1 MKKKGEWK
9 MSNIEKYNQPQTP
22 AVYTAQETAIMQA
35 QNSPTILSLQK
46 NEIKAQINGYILKA
60 FTDAGV
66 NINGQTSSDKER
78 TILILSDS
86 VSDDMMHYFKTLTIQ
101 EIGLAIQNGIRGEYG
116 DFYGI
121 NVKTIHQFCKAFRD
135 SFERNETMRKVKQQ
149 TEPDEQ
155 KLSQAEIDKIMI
167 PACIDA
173 FKKYKETNEL
183 IDFGGAKFTYLKS
196 IGLISLTPE
205 RQTEIMEQAKK
216 EQAEESNKAIFK
228 NGADSMAGII
238 AGNILKNLDK
248 HETVKNAA
256 RLIALREYF
265 DYLIEFEI
273 ELGEQLND

>member
-1 MKKKGEWK
+1 

-46 NEIKAQINGYILKA
+46 NEIKAQINGYLMKA
-60 FTDAGV
+60 FTDAGIS
-66 NINGQTSSDKER
+66 INGQTSSDKER

-86 VSDDMMHYFKTLTIQ
+86 VADDLIQYFKTLTIQ
-101 EIGLAIQNGIRGEYG
+101 EIGLAVQNGIRGEYG
-116 DFYGI
+116 EFYGI

-135 SFERNETMRKVKQQ
+135 SFERNETMRKMKQE

-155 KLSQAEIDKIMI
+155 RLSQAEIDKIMV
-167 PACIDA
+167 PACLKA
-173 FKKYKETNEL
+173 FENYKATGEL
-183 IDFGGAKFTYLKS
+183 IDFGGAKFVYLKS
-196 IGLISLTPE
+196 LGLISLTPE

-216 EQAEESNKAIFK
+216 EQAEESNRAIFK
-228 NGADSMAGII
+228 SGADSMAGII
-238 AGNILKNLDK
+238 AGKILKNLDK

-273 ELGEQLND
+273 DLSEQMNKS